1 MGHDK
6 EIPLLPGNLAPRP
19 ETLPV
24 AAPLPEVENSRETV
38 PSHLRYAFQM
48 VRNRTGQWVPCE
60 LGQGKFARVLRGQQQ
75 IGIQPARSVA
85 IKILHSHATLAH
97 ERLFATEIGHLRQ
110 LSDADNVNV
119 LQFIDVLQLKPLV
132 LCGCGRIYHPN
143 CPQCGREA
151 LSRTDVGAFPALCC
165 TSCTYVLPG
174 NRIMDRSQEL
184 SSALAR
190 TCCKGPAVEGRG
202 TILNFVHREAI
213 VMEHLTLGLKDFSRQ
228 RREDVIEQWK
238 RKASNSQALVPASK
252 PDLRTRL
259 AAWLPKR
266 WVRDRFAELIHKAL
280 LLEKVLVAVQ
290 LVESVTWLHGEKQI
304 VHKDL
309 ASDNVMIR
317 FAGQAGN
324 RAIWRGEHR
333 PEVSA
338 RDILND
344 MTGYPT
350 IRALLIDFGLAD
362 HSVPT
367 RSWYDDAEAA
377 GQHKGPF
384 LSPEAKNRRQEIA
397 LEHSISFS
405 PSTRTFSI
413 PPELRGLSLPLMQ
426 GDIISHSLDE
436 EHLYD
441 LKIEAILDSGKT
453 AKYLGDL
460 PEAPDYRRCVVERPL
475 LEPHDVFALGAL
487 FYFLLSEDLTRVER
501 LHALVDTAQEMRRP
515 VGISSIRSY
524 DLFPSV
530 RKAIRAS
537 YWQDEMLVI
546 ILRAMTRGLPGSY
559 AKTRIDRGAEPAQR
573 FLLEIKRLHHEI
585 QRDIIARS
593 R

>member
-1 MGHDK
+1 M
-6 EIPLLPGNLAPRP
+6 ERETEVPLLAGNNAARP
-19 ETLPV
+19 ETAPV
-24 AAPLPEVENSRETV
+24 VVHIPEVESSRETV
-38 PSHLRYAFQM
+38 ASHLRYAFQM

-97 ERLFATEIGHLRQ
+97 ERLFATEIALLRQ

-119 LQFIDVLQLKPLV
+119 LQLVDVLQLKPLV

-143 CPQCGREA
+143 CPQCGHEA
-151 LSRTDVGAFPALCC
+151 LSRTDVGAFPALRCA
-165 TSCTYVLPG
+165 SCSYVLPG
-174 NRIMDRSQEL
+174 NRIMDRAQEL
-184 SSALAR
+184 SSAAAR
-190 TCCKGPAVEGRG
+190 TCCKDPGVEGRG

-213 VMEHLTLGLKDFSRQ
+213 VMEHLSLGLRDFSRQ
-228 RREDVIEQWK
+228 RREEVIEQWK
-238 RKASNSQALVPASK
+238 RKASSSQALVPVSR
-252 PDLRTRL
+252 PDLRARIVS
-259 AAWLPKR
+259 WLPKR
-266 WVRDRFAELIHKAL
+266 WVRDRFSELIHKAL
-280 LLEKVLVAVQ
+280 LLEKVLVIVQ
-290 LVESVTWLHGEKQI
+290 LAESVAWLHGEKQI

-317 FAGQAGN
+317 FAGQSGS
-324 RAIWRGEHR
+324 RASWRGEHR
-333 PEVSA
+333 PEVTA

-344 MTGYPT
+344 MTGYAT
-350 IRALLIDFGLAD
+350 VRALLIDFGLAD
-362 HSVPT
+362 RSVPT
-367 RSWYDDAEAA
+367 RSWYDDAEAV

-384 LSPEAKNRRQEIA
+384 LSPEAKNRRQDIA
-397 LEHSISFS
+397 LEHSITFS
-405 PSTRTFSI
+405 PANKTFVI
-413 PPELRGLSLPLMQ
+413 PAELRGIALPLMP

-441 LKIEAILDSGKT
+441 LKIEAVLDAGK
-453 AKYLGDL
+453 AARYSGDL

-515 VGISSIRSY
+515 VGFSSIRGY
-524 DLFPSV
+524 DLYPSV
-530 RKAIRAS
+530 RKAIRSS